1 MILVLTTTDKKTVA
15 HNIGKSLLKGK
26 LIACYS
32 ILPAMESTYWWK
44 GKIVNAKEFQ
54 LILKTKAQNFKKI
67 EEVIK
72 KLHTYDLPEIISINI
87 QNAGKDYLTWIHK
100 EID

>member
-1 MILVLTTTDKKTVA
+1 
-15 HNIGKSLLKGK
+15 
-26 LIACYS
+26 
-32 ILPAMESTYWWK
+32 MESSYWWK

-54 LILKTKAQNFKKI
+54 LILKTKAANYQKI
-67 EEVIK
+67 EKVIK

-87 QNAGKDYLTWIHK
+87 QKAGKDYFDWIHK